1 MLQCRCP
8 VSPFKKTVH
17 IVAHYAKASE
27 EDVGRHLFNFVVS
40 HRAWIS
46 QVGGKILA
54 KKKLD
59 LEEYLSNLYLCLTP
73 VDQLGLLI
81 LAHLYHR
88 HFVAFLKNGV
98 WTTRKNNSMENCKIY
113 FEYKGGYL
121 FSDTVQTDIPSPL
134 NLSLEE
140 SPKAV
145 AHTSPP
151 PIVRTPSPVA
161 EENNS
166 DSDSAS
172 ESSKLPIQS
181 KLVEEISDSPP
192 PKRKRYT
199 VITCYRTPLSRG
211 KVALGKLAL
220 VQANREKE
228 RQLVAHTKEYLAK
241 KASELH
247 IVPKTD
253 ISDAELRLLCLQN
266 RYNLKPFSIVLE
278 QCNVAKELNKLPRNM
293 SEIEGNKEDLIG
305 TDNNANK
312 EDLIA
317 SEDNNAYKE
326 DLIASDNNANKE
338 DFIGTDNN
346 ANKEDLI
353 ASDDN
358 NANKADSTQS
368 ESIANR
374 TRSAKPKNSLKEPDP
389 LLTPFQEN
397 NPEEVA
403 ELLQEDGMK
412 VKGTCIIGQE
422 ELNTHEGEINIKT
435 YGIWHRKK
443 QKKNLQCPDRECNQV
458 FDFVKDMNAHVTEQH
473 PDVRFRCQYCPKSYN
488 TYNGRYKHEHKHF
501 ELPYCCHYCSMRFL
515 FPGLREKHECQH
527 TQKGLLPC
535 TWPQCKQMLSCKDAL
550 WQHINTHTEERH
562 RCEKCPKDF
571 NTLSN
576 LRQHEKG
583 AHGEGYV
590 SQCGAAFDWSDSRN
604 EHQVNC
610 TECTAKKNEQLHRP
624 KYPHTRR
631 QWKKSIAKDQ
641 ATKYFWRNDN
651 QLDEFYRDIT
661 FDESASCS
669 PLKYVLHIARYQ
681 HVLFRAKALFSPL

>member
-1 MLQCRCP
+1 MTKG
-8 VSPFKKTVH
+8 STKK
-17 IVAHYAKASE
+17 
-27 EDVGRHLFNFVVS
+27 
-40 HRAWIS
+40 
-46 QVGGKILA
+46 
-54 KKKLD
+54 
-59 LEEYLSNLYLCLTP
+59 
-73 VDQLGLLI
+73 
-81 LAHLYHR
+81 
-88 HFVAFLKNGV
+88 
-98 WTTRKNNSMENCKIY
+98 
-113 FEYKGGYL
+113 
-121 FSDTVQTDIPSPL
+121 
-134 NLSLEE
+134 
-140 SPKAV
+140 
-145 AHTSPP
+145 
-151 PIVRTPSPVA
+151 
-161 EENNS
+161 
-166 DSDSAS
+166 
-172 ESSKLPIQS
+172 
-181 KLVEEISDSPP
+181 
-192 PKRKRYT
+192 
-199 VITCYRTPLSRG
+199 
-211 KVALGKLAL
+211 
-220 VQANREKE
+220 EK
-228 RQLVAHTKEYLAK
+228 
-241 KASELH
+241 
-247 IVPKTD
+247 
-253 ISDAELRLLCLQN
+253 
-266 RYNLKPFSIVLE
+266 
-278 QCNVAKELNKLPRNM
+278 
-293 SEIEGNKEDLIG
+293 
-305 TDNNANK
+305 
-312 EDLIA
+312 
-317 SEDNNAYKE
+317 
-326 DLIASDNNANKE
+326 
-338 DFIGTDNN
+338 
-346 ANKEDLI
+346 
-353 ASDDN
+353 
-358 NANKADSTQS
+358 NKADSTQS

-389 LLTPFQEN
+389 LLTAFQEN

-422 ELNTHEGEINIKT
+422 ELNTQEGEINIKT
-435 YGIWHRKK
+435 YEIRRRKK
-443 QKKNLQCPDRECNQV
+443 QKKNLQCPNTECNRV
-458 FDFVKDMNAHVTEQH
+458 FDFVKDMNAHVTEEH

-515 FPGLREKHECQH
+515 FPGLREKHERQH

-550 WQHINTHTEERH
+550 RQHINTHTEERH
-562 RCEKCPKDF
+562 KCEKCPKDF

-583 AHGEGYV
+583 AHGEGYI